1 MIGLFFYNEG
11 VMENLGYGNLGNKL
25 NRIAKDRQNNTI
37 LSLKDIN
44 ANRFNIQNSREL
56 KKIFSADLKKVLKNE
71 NIFNFITDF
80 FELENELQIA
90 IERLV
95 LDEDLFNFDE
105 FYKNFSP
112 LLMRA
117 ILENSTNPEDS
128 EQILKSIKESLR
140 IALEGELYRLE
151 DQYES

>member
-1 MIGLFFYNEG
+1 
-11 VMENLGYGNLGNKL
+11 MENLGYGNLGNKL
-25 NRIAKDRQNNTI
+25 NRIAKDRQNNTF

-44 ANRFNIQNSREL
+44 VNRFHVQNSGEL

-80 FELENELQIA
+80 FDLENELQIA

-95 LDEDLFNFDE
+95 LDEDVFNFDE

-117 ILENSTNPEDS
+117 ILENSTKPEDG
-128 EQILKSIKESLR
+128 ELILKSIKESLR
-140 IALEGELYRLE
+140 IALEGELYRFE